1 MIGKQ
6 SSGSKDKGP
15 WMLRPLQAK
24 QTLWKEIDKEK
35 QLQSETD
42 HFNISFIS
50 VRTAKSLEV
59 QPSVLTNIIQKC
71 ILWRVYQN

>member
-24 QTLWKEIDKEK
+24 QTLWKDIDKEK
-35 QLQSETD
+35 QLKSGTV
-42 HFNISFIS
+42 HFNNSFS
-50 VRTAKSLEV
+50 SN
-59 QPSVLTNIIQKC
+59 SSKC
-71 ILWRVYQN
+71 IGTYYLDII

>member
-24 QTLWKEIDKEK
+24 QTLWKDIDKEK
-35 QLQSETD
+35 QLKSGTV
-42 HFNISFIS
+42 HFKFKQLK
-50 VRTAKSLEV
+50 V
-59 QPSVLTNIIQKC
+59 
-71 ILWRVYQN
+71 